1 MFEVVTDGW
10 EINGDYHEYAFGSRF
25 DKDGNIWITLCLTGS
40 FNSSSKFRGWAG
52 KVGTDGKFVPTTSGD
67 TKAVID
73 LAKANDILLI
83 SPSATSPTLTN
94 ADDNGLLWRTA
105 ASDNLQ
111 SKVLAQII
119 MIPPSPSPVPR
130 VNIAYADSAY
140 GLGLDGAFIDSWTK
154 ASGTAP
160 VSTVKYEE
168 GSDPAV
174 TVGKLADDTPDYSVI
189 VADTDAQVLV
199 AALSGGGPNLAA
211 TKFLFTDGAKGS
223 DLLLN
228 PDPSVLARV
237 SGTGPATPTGV
248 VYESFASTYK
258 NQFGTDPAD
267 TAFVANAYDA
277 TYALS
282 LCIAGLAGGVQPT
295 GSALAAVLQRMSASG
310 QLIVNVGPNGFT
322 TGASALAAGGTIDLE
337 GTSSHLSW
345 DNATGD
351 LTTAPIEVWTI
362 DLTNP
367 AKPTFKTVMVVT
379 P

>member
-1 MFEVVTDGW
+1 M
-10 EINGDYHEYAFGSRF
+10 
-25 DKDGNIWITLCLTGS
+25 
-40 FNSSSKFRGWAG
+40 
-52 KVGTDGKFVPTTSGD
+52 
-67 TKAVID
+67 
-73 LAKANDILLI
+73 AKLNDVLLI

-119 MIPPSPSPVPR
+119 PLMNATSMLPTR

-140 GLGLDGAFIDSWTK
+140 GLGLDGAFIDAWTK
-154 ASGTAP
+154 ASGGAP
-160 VSTVKYEE
+160 VSTVKYAE

-174 TVGKLADDTPDYSVI
+174 TVGKLALDTPDYSVI
-189 VADTDAQVLV
+189 VADTDAQQLI
-199 AALSGGGPNLAA
+199 AALAAGGPKLAM

-228 PDPSVLARV
+228 PNASVLARV

-248 VYESFASTYK
+248 VYQSFSSTYK
-258 NQFGTDPAD
+258 NQFGTDPAG

-277 TYALS
+277 AYALS
-282 LCIAGLAGGVQPT
+282 LSIAGLAGGAQPT
-295 GSALAAVLQRMSASG
+295 GSALAEVLKRVSANG
-310 QLIVNVGPNGFT
+310 QQLVNVGPNGFT
-322 TGASALAAGGTIDLE
+322 TGASALGAGGSIDLE
-337 GTSSHLSW
+337 GTSSHLTW
-345 DNATGD
+345 DDNTGD
-351 LTTAPIEVWTI
+351 LVTAPIEVWTI
-362 DLTNP
+362 DLSNP